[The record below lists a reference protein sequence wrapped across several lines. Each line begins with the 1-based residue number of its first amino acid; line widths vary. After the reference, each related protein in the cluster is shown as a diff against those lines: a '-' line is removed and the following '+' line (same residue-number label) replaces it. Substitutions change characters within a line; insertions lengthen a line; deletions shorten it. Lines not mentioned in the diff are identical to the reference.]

1 MTQQVT
7 NSFTPYNLSNIEHR
21 LKTWNKKIKRFLLYN
36 MPETT
41 RPFFDKF
48 PRAFPKQGPNFKV
61 PKKINPNMK
70 IQYQ

>member
-36 MPETT
+36 MPETKT
-41 RPFFDKF
+41 FFW
-48 PRAFPKQGPNFKV
+48 QV
-61 PKKINPNMK
+61 PKSISQARP
-70 IQYQ
+70 